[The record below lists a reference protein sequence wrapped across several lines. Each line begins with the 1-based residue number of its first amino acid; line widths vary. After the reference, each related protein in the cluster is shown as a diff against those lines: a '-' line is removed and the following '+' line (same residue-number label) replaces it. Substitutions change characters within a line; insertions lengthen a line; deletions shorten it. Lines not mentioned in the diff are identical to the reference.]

1 MKAIVYERYGPPEV
15 LQLKEV
21 KKPTPKDNEVLIK
34 THATTVTSG
43 DWRVRS
49 LTVPVGFG
57 FIMRLVFGISKPRQ
71 PILGSELA
79 GVIESVGKHARKF
92 KVGDQVF
99 AFSDASMGCHAEYKC
114 MPQDGAVVLKP
125 PGLSYDE
132 AAALSFG
139 GTTALDFL
147 RRGKLQSGERVLI
160 NGASGGVGTAAVQLA
175 KHFGADVTGVCSTA
189 NLKLVRSLGASHVIN
204 YTKEDF
210 TQNGETYDVIL
221 DTVGTA
227 PFSRSKDSL
236 TNGGRLLMIL
246 AGLPDMLEVPWVSMT
261 SSRKIIAGPVAV
273 RAEDLRFLAR
283 LAEAGEF
290 KPVIDRRYPF
300 EQIAEAHSYVDT
312 GRKKGNVI
320 ITLEHDD

>member
-1 MKAIVYERYGPPEV
+1 
-15 LQLKEV
+15 
-21 KKPTPKDNEVLIK
+21 
-34 THATTVTSG
+34 
-43 DWRVRS
+43 
-49 LTVPVGFG
+49 
-57 FIMRLVFGISKPRQ
+57 
-71 PILGSELA
+71 
-79 GVIESVGKHARKF
+79 
-92 KVGDQVF
+92 
-99 AFSDASMGCHAEYKC
+99 

-125 PGLSYDE
+125 PSLSYDE

-189 NLKLVRSLGASHVIN
+189 NVKLVRSLGASHVID

-246 AGLPDMLEVPWVSMT
+246 AGLPDMLEVPWVSIT

-300 EQIAEAHSYVDT
+300 EQIAEAHRYVDT

-320 ITLEHDD
+320 VTLGHDGST